1 MEHKAILVRMPADV
15 LQVLT
20 MRSRRFGVSR
30 SALVRGLCSEYAGRS
45 MCAPHEADVATLG
58 EEVQQMFEGHT
69 HAEAPRYGERTR
81 RHFNK
86 SKE

>member
-1 MEHKAILVRMPADV
+1 MEQKAILVRIPADV

-30 SALVRGLCSEYAGRS
+30 NALVCGLCSEYAGRGMS
-45 MCAPHEADVATLG
+45 APPEAVAATLD
-58 EEVQQMFEGHT
+58 EEVRQMFDDHAR
-69 HAEAPRYGERTR
+69 AEAPRYGERTR

-86 SKE
+86 NNE